1 MRIAL
6 SLTAAAVLSL
16 GLAGCAK
23 SLQWSGPGWYLNM
36 PHQTIAGADYYA
48 GPLSY
53 DDCEEARK
61 KETVANKMLCS
72 YIVTK
77 PAD

>member
-23 SLQWSGPGWYLNM
+23 PLEWTGPGWYLNQ
-36 PHQTIAGADYYA
+36 PHVVIPGADYYA
-48 GPLSY
+48 GPMSY
-53 DDCEEARK
+53 DDCEAARK
-61 KETVANKMLCS
+61 KEDVAHKMLCS

-77 PAD
+77 PVD